1 MESLGLENVENK
13 TIIVYSVGAIAAAG
27 LALFFIRSSH
37 SSKKEQSIAS
47 SEKNKQIKQRKD
59 DFIKSNKN
67 LIREQDLIETKLK
80 NVQTIY
86 FDKNDVMYTQE
97 EVRGLNLSL
106 TKMVVKTSPSEKP
119 SKLI

>member
-1 MESLGLENVENK
+1 MGIENVENK

-27 LALFFIRSSH
+27 LALFFIRSSN

-47 SEKNKQIKQRKD
+47 SDMNRHIKQRKD
-59 DFIKSNKN
+59 DFLKSNKQS
-67 LIREQDLIETKLK
+67 IREQDLFETKPK